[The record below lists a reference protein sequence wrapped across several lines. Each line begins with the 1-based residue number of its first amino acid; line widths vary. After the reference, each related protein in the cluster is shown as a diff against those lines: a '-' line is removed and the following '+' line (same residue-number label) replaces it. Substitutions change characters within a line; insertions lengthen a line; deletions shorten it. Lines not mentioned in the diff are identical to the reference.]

1 MPSKAVR
8 SARPFSANKAV
19 PLQVPVVVSVATTVQ
34 LVAVVSI
41 SQKPLFLGEGP
52 STKMGPVRPVNDRH
66 SAVIN
71 AR

>member
-52 STKMGPVRPVNDRH
+52 QQKWDPCGQSTTDSLAGY
-66 SAVIN
+66 
-71 AR
+71 